1 MPKATLT
8 APRPSEIEER
18 DDSETVSLLDSEFR
32 TDSIGN
38 SNFEMRDQD
47 DDDFDEPSSDS
58 GTGDS
63 DDINNNID
71 LNVSVFHGDDDCK
84 LDINSV
90 LSGNVNDD
98 EFNEDD
104 QDNDDQ
110 HVEVFGKN
118 LGAIFDDN
126 ANERKDS
133 MSVNPDDDSGDKSV
147 PAAKPANI
155 NSNKPSRPPLAPGRP
170 ASATAKAPPL
180 LANDGNQKR
189 PATAPSSNT
198 KAVVKD
204 SRLLV
209 YLRVRP
215 PVCSKGKKDNEGS
228 VNTIEVIKDTTTTV
242 STMPTTIRTYPP
254 LNSNAA
260 KVVRGGNKLAMMSG
274 SQALSKKNS
283 MLSSKSL
290 ADDESSESGLV
301 DSRAEVRGVKE
312 YSYSGV
318 FGPNSSQSDVYDVV
332 AAPLVDGLFPQNI
345 NNLDA
350 DDVSSSL
357 GESALLFTLGVT
369 NAGKTH
375 TVMGTGFETKS
386 DIKTMM
392 QKMIDHT
399 PNKDWGIIPR
409 ALNHM
414 LNRVN
419 SLNSNCTSGPKL
431 QMYMSY
437 LEIYNEQIYDLLPG
451 KSEVPRRPC
460 DGQPTLKLRE
470 SRRGRIFV
478 RGLAKH
484 AVNNVQ
490 QGLELAQ
497 MAKNNRHTAS
507 NNINANSS
515 RSHSVCQLEIAH
527 LPSEQGAAVNTIK
540 PDPPDVGA
548 DSECETDDESV
559 CSRSSNQSQGIN
571 KQRKSTIIWI
581 VDLAGSERSKKT
593 RSHSVHQKEAAL
605 INASLMNLM
614 RCLRE
619 MLNNQPRKR
628 GVAPKGGVVPFRES
642 KLTHMFMNHLT
653 GPAASRTC
661 MIVNVNPAADDYDE
675 TQHVLGYAATARN
688 VTISAIDYNR
698 KRRLLAEESK
708 VKLTMSPKKVI
719 ANIVKKISPKKRKE
733 SAVDSSSI
741 QQSKRLRSG
750 SHVGAAAP
758 NHSHTTTTTTSL
770 NNGQKFARAAWKP
783 PSGAVKDAVHSENA
797 DLNNLREENFNLKL
811 IVDDLRRQ
819 LFDGENEVREEVVEA
834 MSEQLQESKE
844 WYESRIL
851 QLREQIDSLQ
861 SSKQASMHP
870 NSNEADLLERIDEC
884 EEEMKRMREEHDI
897 VVEDLN
903 AAHLQL
909 NNEHEEAIANLTKEF
924 QSELRNEQT
933 KCKRLEAEIGALRH
947 QSRELQVSHDNL
959 LAKYNELLDSLPHEK
974 ENPSTNMAESPF
986 RKLPRDRASDV
997 ASTADCGDI
1006 NSPKKKRGWFTKS
1019 PAKVA
1024 AGSATKR
1031 SPAEPLSSNRS
1042 PLGKINKK

>member
-1 MPKATLT
+1 MVKAALAT
-8 APRPSEIEER
+8 ARPTEIEER
-18 DDSETVSLLDSEFR
+18 DDAETVSLFDSEFR
-32 TDSIGN
+32 TDSIGT
-38 SNFEMRDQD
+38 SSEMRRMDQD
-47 DDDFDEPSSDS
+47 DEVEEVDDDPSSGF

-63 DDINNNID
+63 AGTADEDDTSNID
-71 LNVSVFHGDDDCK
+71 LNVTIFPADDDCK

-98 EFNEDD
+98 DEFE
-104 QDNDDQ
+104 NDDIQ
-110 HVEVFGKN
+110 ETDEEHFNVFGKN

-126 ANERKDS
+126 ANERKVPRNGNLD
-133 MSVNPDDDSGDKSV
+133 VVSGDMKNAPS
-147 PAAKPANI
+147 AKPVKI
-155 NSNKPSRPPLAPGRP
+155 NSNQPSRPPLAPGRP
-170 ASATAKAPPL
+170 ASASAPPPR
-180 LANDGNQKR
+180 ATNGTENR
-189 PATAPSSNT
+189 PATAPTTNAKS
-198 KAVVKD
+198 AVKD

-228 VNTIEVIKDTTTTV
+228 ANTIEVIKDTTMP
-242 STMPTTIRTYPP
+242 SLPTTIRTYPP

-260 KVVRGGNKLAMMSG
+260 KVVRGGNNLAMMPG

-283 MLSSKSL
+283 SILSSKSL
-290 ADDESSESGLV
+290 ADDESSEGGLV

-318 FGPNSSQSDVYDVV
+318 FGPNSSQSDVYNAV
-332 AAPLVDGLFPQNI
+332 AAPLVEGLFPPNM
-345 NNLDA
+345 NTLDA
-350 DDVSSSL
+350 DDMSSSL

-375 TVMGTGFETKS
+375 TVMGTGFETKG

-392 QKMIDHT
+392 QKMIDNT
-399 PNKDWGIIPR
+399 PSKAWGIIPR

-414 LNRVN
+414 LDRVN
-419 SLNSNCTSGPKL
+419 AINTNSSGPKL

-470 SRRGRIFV
+470 SRHGRIFV
-478 RGLAKH
+478 RGLARH
-484 AVNNVQ
+484 AVNNVE
-490 QGLELAQ
+490 QGLNLAQ

-507 NNINANSS
+507 NNINAHSS
-515 RSHSVCQLEIAH
+515 RSHSVCQLEISH
-527 LPSEQGAAVNTIK
+527 VPCEKGDAASTTR
-540 PDPPDVGA
+540 PDPPDVAGA

-559 CSRSSNQSQGIN
+559 CSRSSNQSTTR
-571 KQRKSTIIWI
+571 QRKSTIIWI

-619 MLNNQPRKR
+619 MLNHQPRKR
-628 GVAPKGGVVPFRES
+628 GAAPKGGVVPFRES

-653 GPAASRTC
+653 GPAASRTS

-733 SAVDSSSI
+733 SVVDASPK
-741 QQSKRLRSG
+741 QQSKRLRSN
-750 SHVGAAAP
+750 SHVGATAQ
-758 NHSHTTTTTTSL
+758 NVTTSTSL
-770 NNGQKFARAAWKP
+770 TDGSRFARAAWKP
-783 PSGAVKDAVHSENA
+783 PSGAAKVSANSENA
-797 DLNNLREENFNLKL
+797 DLDKLREENFHLKL
-811 IVDDLRRQ
+811 TVDDLRRQ
-819 LFDGENEVREEVVEA
+819 LCDGENEVREEVVEA

-844 WYESRIL
+844 WYENRIM
-851 QLREQIDSLQ
+851 QLREQIDILQ
-861 SSKQASMHP
+861 SSKQTPRNAQ
-870 NSNEADLLERIDEC
+870 SNEADLLERIDDC
-884 EEEMKRMREEHDI
+884 EEEMKRMREEHI
-897 VVEDLN
+897 VVVEDLN

-909 NNEHEEAIANLTKEF
+909 NNEHEEAMANLTKEF
-924 QSELRNEQT
+924 KSELRTEQG
-933 KCKRLEAEIGALRH
+933 KCKRLEAEVGALRH
-947 QSRELQVSHDNL
+947 QSRELQVSHDSL
-959 LAKYNELLDSLPHEK
+959 LAKYNELLESLHHEK
-974 ENPSTNMAESPF
+974 ENPSINTTESPF

-997 ASTADCGDI
+997 ASTAECGDLT
-1006 NSPKKKRGWFTKS
+1006 SPKKKRGGWFTKS
-1019 PAKVA
+1019 PGK
-1024 AGSATKR
+1024 
-1031 SPAEPLSSNRS
+1031 SPAEPASTNRS